1 MTSLIALFIA
11 LTFGTANVE
20 VNNMTQPTQELQY
33 SNDDGVGISTQ
44 GGQKT
49 EQPGDPDGDNRG

>member
-11 LTFGTANVE
+11 LTFGTANVQ

-33 SNDDGVGISTQ
+33 SNDDGVGISGE
-44 GGQKT
+44 GGSKT
-49 EQPGDPDGDNRG
+49 EYPNNPDGDNRG